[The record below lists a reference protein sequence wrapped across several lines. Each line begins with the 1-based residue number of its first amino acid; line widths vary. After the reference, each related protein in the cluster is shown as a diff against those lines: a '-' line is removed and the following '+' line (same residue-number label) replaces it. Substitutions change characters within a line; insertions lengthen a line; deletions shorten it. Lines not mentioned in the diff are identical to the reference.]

1 MRTTHNMVSLRD
13 WKPCTAH
20 VQPRAPT
27 FSARDQA
34 PSLRLRPR
42 RQACQATSMQ
52 EDAFYDAPRS
62 TSKRAKQLRK
72 KIDKSVAALRAASA
86 TLDAPPEVLHELTRM
101 QVSLL
106 AILEEKGASLPL
118 EDDSSSS
125 EDDEPRPNSTLEQ
138 VMQPVTTGSAGR
150 VLVCTGKDCTK
161 HGADHVLAAFEQAAT
176 SPNVQVI
183 ACKCLGKC
191 KQAPAAR
198 IKVQG
203 APGSALHTCIRA
215 HEASVLVGT
224 YFVPVPA
231 VEGDE
236 ASDEANQLIA
246 C

>member
-1 MRTTHNMVSLRD
+1 
-13 WKPCTAH
+13 
-20 VQPRAPT
+20 
-27 FSARDQA
+27 
-34 PSLRLRPR
+34 
-42 RQACQATSMQ
+42 MQ
-52 EDAFYDAPRS
+52 EDVFYESPRS

-86 TLDAPPEVLHELTRM
+86 TLEAPAEVLDELARM
-101 QVSLL
+101 QAQLL
-106 AILEEKGASLPL
+106 SMLAEKQTSLPP

-125 EDDEPRPNSTLEQ
+125 EDDEPRPTSTLEQ
-138 VMQPVTTGSAGR
+138 IVQPVTTGAAGR

-161 HGADHVLAAFEQAAT
+161 RGADHVLTAFEQAA
-176 SPNVQVI
+176 SPDVQVI

-198 IKVQG
+198 IKVNG
-203 APGSALHTCIRA
+203 ASGSALHTCIKA

-231 VEGDE
+231 VEEEENSEGG
-236 ASDEANQLIA
+236 AALIA